1 MQLLWHKKAWEEYL
15 EISQTNKALLKKT
28 NSLISSI
35 MRNSDECI
43 GKHEMLKG
51 NLKGYRSARI
61 DKQHRLVYKVNRD
74 SIEILQCWGHY

>member
-51 NLKGYRSARI
+51 N
-61 DKQHRLVYKVNRD
+61 
-74 SIEILQCWGHY
+74 